1 MRRITTRQELLENS
15 YRKIEAM
22 YRRGKDIADICRAT
36 GLSRMDVIDTTQKI
50 FALDVERA

>member
-1 MRRITTRQELLENS
+1 MRRITREQLLDAN

-36 GLSRMDVIDTTQKI
+36 GLSKMDVIDTTQKI
-50 FALDVERA
+50 FALDMERA